1 MSAFDVMKQVNLL
14 GWHTLLVGLERG
26 WCTKANLIAYAE
38 TCLIQAEDEID
49 GDVVAI
55 ASGEGVSEGELISIG
70 LHFLDAHGQPM
81 SKEEKIESVEKW
93 RFAHLAWL
101 LRCRASDEE
110 KISTLQEL
118 YAQFGFPDDMAG
130 CSIYSSNCIDPLVA
144 AEQVVESLSHKLG
157 LLPSD

>member
-1 MSAFDVMKQVNLL
+1 MSAFDVMKQANLL

-26 WCTKANLIAYAE
+26 WCKKANLIAYAE
-38 TCLIQAEDEID
+38 ARLMQAEGEID
-49 GDVVAI
+49 SDLVTI
-55 ASGEGVSEGELISIG
+55 ASGEDVSEDELISVG

-81 SKEEKIESVEKW
+81 SQEEKMESVEKW

-118 YAQFGFPDDMAG
+118 YAQFGFPDDMAA
-130 CSIYSSNCIDPLVA
+130 CSIYSSNGVDPLVA
-144 AEQVVESLSHKLG
+144 AGLVVEGLSHKLK
-157 LLPSD
+157 LLPFD